1 MREPEHY
8 DRVESLLQRLNPAE
22 PVYCIYPHVYRQA
35 ASHFVADF
43 PGRVLYAVKACAEPA
58 VIKILIEAG
67 VSSFDCASL
76 TEIEIVKSVDA
87 SVECYFMVPVLMR
100 GEARKAQELYGVR
113 HFLIDHVSA
122 IDRLASEIDLSRTV
136 LFARMAVHH
145 KTAMQDLSVRFGAP
159 VSEMPD
165 LLQAIAVSGAEPAL
179 AFNVGSMVTSPDAY
193 RHSISV
199 AAKLLNELP
208 FEIRLIDIGGGF
220 PRSYP
225 RFEVPPLQAYMAGI
239 REATARLRMAAGGEI
254 LTEPGRALAAPGMS
268 AISEVLLR
276 KDDRL
281 YINDGMHGIFWE
293 LRYKGHDTFA
303 CQSYRDGKRLEG
315 QLKPFTLFGPTC
327 DSADQLPGKVDLP
340 EEIQPGDHLEFGG
353 LGAYSLSGRTDFN
366 GRHSE
371 HIVMI
376 DAPDAFPP
384 GHVDRDV

>member
-8 DRVESLLQRLNPAE
+8 DRVESLLQQLKPAE
-22 PVYCIYPHVYRQA
+22 PVYCIYPHVYRQS
-35 ASHFVADF
+35 ASQFLAGF
-43 PGRVLYAVKACAEPA
+43 SGRVLYAVKACAEPA
-58 VIKILIEAG
+58 VIQVLIEAG
-67 VSSFDCASL
+67 VRHFDCASL
-76 TEIEIVKSVDA
+76 IEIEIVKSVDA
-87 SVECYFMVPVLMR
+87 SVECYFMVPVLIR
-100 GEARKAQELYGVR
+100 GEARIAQQRYGVH
-113 HFLIDHVSA
+113 HFVVDHISA
-122 IDRLASEIDLSRTV
+122 IDRLAGEIDLSKAI

-145 KTAMQDLSVRFGAP
+145 QAAMQELSVRFGAP
-159 VSEMPD
+159 VSEMPG
-165 LLQAIAVSGAEPAL
+165 LLQAIVESGAEPAL

-199 AAKLLNELP
+199 AADLLEALP
-208 FEIRLIDIGGGF
+208 FEIRLVDIGGGF

-225 RFEVPPLQAYMAGI
+225 RFEMPPLQDYMAGI
-239 REATARLRMAAGGEI
+239 REAIAGLRTAPGREI

-315 QLKPFTLFGPTC
+315 PLKPYTLFGPTC

-340 EEIQPGDHLEFGG
+340 EDIQPGDHLEFGG

-366 GRHSE
+366 GRRSE

-376 DAPDAFPP
+376 DSADAFPP
-384 GHVDRDV
+384 GYSK